1 MMERPEET
9 NQDRLFDPTLSA
21 EERALEES
29 LRAVRPA
36 PLSPGLRAELR
47 GLSARAVQVPGRFDR
62 AAKLA
67 LPWACA
73 ACLALG
79 FLVGQEART
88 SAPAETTT
96 DTLSRTLVSV
106 SDEMGDLGAAWRA
119 VELESDTSGATRAGR
134 GEAELPRLQ
143 NPYLSI

>member
-1 MMERPEET
+1 MMDQPDKTYQVRFPE
-9 NQDRLFDPTLSA
+9 PTLSA

-36 PLSPGLRAELR
+36 PLSPDLRAELR

-79 FLVGQEART
+79 FLVGMEART
-88 SAPAETTT
+88 GAPIEAPTVTHPT
-96 DTLSRTLVSV
+96 VLVSV
-106 SDEMGDLGAAWRA
+106 DEMGDFGAAWRA
-119 VELESDTSGATRAGR
+119 GEFEGDTSGATRAGR